1 MKELTNRELKI
12 LQILWEIKKG
22 FVNDI
27 IAKLPDPKPPY
38 TTVSSIVR
46 ILESKGYVDHKT
58 YGNTHEYKPTISKV
72 KYKKYALKSLISNY
86 FEGSLENV
94 VSFMAKENELS
105 EKEANEIATLIEN
118 FKNKRND

>member
-1 MKELTNRELKI
+1 MKELTKRELKI
-12 LQILWEIKKG
+12 LEILWEIKKG

-58 YGNTHEYKPTISKV
+58 YGNTHEYKPSISKV
-72 KYKKYALKSLISNY
+72 KYKKQALKSLISNY

-94 VSFMAKENELS
+94 VSFMAKENELT
-105 EKEANEIATLIEN
+105 EEEANEIATLIEDY
-118 FKNKRND
+118 KNKRND

>member
-72 KYKKYALKSLISNY
+72 KYIKYALKSLISNY

>member
-1 MKELTNRELKI
+1 MKELTKRELKI
-12 LQILWEIKKG
+12 LEILWEIKKG

-94 VSFMAKENELS
+94 VSFMAKENELT
-105 EKEANEIATLIEN
+105 EEEANEIATLIEDY
-118 FKNKRND
+118 KNKRND

>member
-1 MKELTNRELKI
+1 MKELTKRELNI
-12 LQILWEIKKG
+12 LEILWDLKKG

-27 IAKLPDPKPPY
+27 ISKLPNPKPPY

-58 YGNTHEYKPTISKV
+58 YGNTHEYKPVISKL
-72 KYKKYALKSLISNY
+72 KYKKFALKHLISNY

-94 VSFMAKENELS
+94 VSFMVKENELS
-105 EKEANEIATLIEN
+105 DEEVNEIAGLIEDY
-118 FKNKRND
+118 KNKRNE

>member
-1 MKELTNRELKI
+1 MKELTKRELKI
-12 LQILWEIKKG
+12 LEILWEIKKG

-72 KYKKYALKSLISNY
+72 KYKKYALRNLISNY

-94 VSFMAKENELS
+94 VSFMAKENELT
-105 EKEANEIATLIEN
+105 EEEANEIATLIEDY
-118 FKNKRND
+118 KNKRND

>member
-1 MKELTNRELKI
+1 MKELTKRELKI
-12 LQILWEIKKG
+12 LEILWEIKKG

-58 YGNTHEYKPTISKV
+58 YGNTHEYKPKISKV
-72 KYKKYALKSLISNY
+72 KYKKQALKSLISNY

-94 VSFMAKENELS
+94 VSFMAKENELT
-105 EKEANEIATLIEN
+105 EEEANEIATLIEDY
-118 FKNKRND
+118 KNRRND

>member
-1 MKELTNRELKI
+1 MEELTKRELKI

-46 ILESKGYVDHKT
+46 ILESKGYVNHKT

-72 KYKKYALKSLISNY
+72 KYKKQALKNLISNY

-94 VSFMAKENELS
+94 VSFMAKENELT
-105 EKEANEIATLIEN
+105 EEEANEIATLIEDY
-118 FKNKRND
+118 KNRRNE